1 MPLASPAL
9 RGRLGACSLARA
21 PQRQVTLGLV
31 TFTGVV
37 LVAAHMSASSWMQPH
52 VKETSGPPSTAARQA
67 HVLLWTQQRSG
78 STFTSRLLCASP
90 RTFCSMEP
98 LSHREGEG
106 SSLLG
111 DILKCRFS
119 QRPVYFR
126 NWMHGPQ
133 MNDLRV
139 RELCEKPFDI
149 ICETP
154 DVLEAVCRAATANI
168 IKVVAVDLSVGA
180 PLLQELS
187 LTTRV
192 IHLVRDPRALL
203 ASRLLVEEGH
213 FLLML
218 NRTFFSREE
227 KDARVVCERYRQD
240 LDAARRLVRLYPER
254 YTLVRYE
261 DIARQPHTETRRL
274 YSFMGLAYTP
284 LVASVVSK
292 HTLGFYQTEGK
303 EHPFSTSKNSSGIV
317 FAWRSR
323 LSYSEVERVQK
334 ECGDVLRA
342 YGYRHFSRRQYE
354 EEAASP
360 LLPLPASWA
369 AFLSADI
376 GDT

>member
-1 MPLASPAL
+1 MNNRRNTVSPTP
-9 RGRLGACSLARA
+9 RL
-21 PQRQVTLGLV
+21 
-31 TFTGVV
+31 VV
-37 LVAAHMSASSWMQPH
+37 LVFIITLLAMMVAVFDRPSADGGTMD
-52 VKETSGPPSTAARQA
+52 SGVGAPS
-67 HVLLWTQQRSG
+67 VLLWTMMRSG
-78 STFTSRLLCASP
+78 SQMSQHLLTAP
-90 RTFCSMEP
+90 PCSFPTEEP
-98 LSHREGEG
+98 LRHLEKQDLNASITLLQDLLACRISAHPDYLKRWMNGSHGNDPRVK
-106 SSLLG
+106 
-111 DILKCRFS
+111 ILCQAFPR
-119 QRPVYFR
+119 
-126 NWMHGPQ
+126 
-133 MNDLRV
+133 
-139 RELCEKPFDI
+139 LCWDGKLVDA
-149 ICETP
+149 
-154 DVLEAVCRAATANI
+154 LCRASCLRLVR
-168 IKVVAVDLSVGA
+168 VVAEGLALALSF
-180 PLLQELS
+180 LQDS
-187 LTTRV
+187 ASNNHIV
-192 IHLVRDPRALL
+192 HLVRDPRGMLS
-203 ASRLLVEEGH
+203 SRRDLQKGRPNGFFAISNLTYFRNEEMDVSV
-213 FLLML
+213 L
-218 NRTFFSREE
+218 
-227 KDARVVCERYRQD
+227 CQRYRHD
-240 LDAARRLVRLYPER
+240 LTVATHLARHHPDR